1 MQIFNNLFKETR
13 QKAKSLITFLQLQK
27 QYTPLVYDP
36 MDFKMIQKKLKSI
49 LEHPK
54 PMNNNFTK
62 VEQEIIDKIQEK
74 TKTNNLNNNTRTQ
87 AYLEVYKRNS
97 NLHWAFLAHMVS
109 RNGGWNMTDLKGEF
123 LPRLLNNEK
132 RLATF
137 LMLERANALIF
148 QDAYPQL
155 LLYEESFRLNKNLF
169 HLLDAFH
176 ISKFMRPFW
185 DFFWSNQQQSTLL
198 TIALIINEQ
207 NYIEKRVVLNPKYK
221 EKVLDKFYFKTQ
233 SILQLNQVLFPMIT
247 SHQNDKKDL
256 VGVTVQNFSNL
267 KERIEV
273 GKKLY
278 TILFCYPD
286 YYQAIKTFSTQVPHT
301 GSRVDYC
308 PELFSKKK
316 SASSNYSMQKIIGC
330 KLKKGAEP
338 LFSPELT
345 EIWSNVPFQSTTQE
359 DWFMDLSILKHF
371 KKIKPPIT
379 LEMTHNYCQALNKI
393 ELAVMAEK
401 MLFEDH

>member
-1 MQIFNNLFKETR
+1 METKQKTKNLLR
-13 QKAKSLITFLQLQK
+13 FLQLKK
-27 QYTPLVYDP
+27 QYTPLVYDTN
-36 MDFKMIQKKLKSI
+36 DLRMIHKKLKTT

-54 PMNNNFTK
+54 PTNTIFTNI
-62 VEQEIIDKIQEK
+62 ELEIFKKIQQK
-74 TKTNNLNNNTRTQ
+74 TKANNLNNITRTQ

-109 RNGGWNMTDLKGEF
+109 RNSGWNMTDLKGEF
-123 LPRLLNNEK
+123 LPRLLNSEK

-155 LLYEESFRLNKNLF
+155 LLYEESLSLKKNLF

-176 ISKFMRPFW
+176 VSKFMRPFW
-185 DFFWSNQQQSTLL
+185 DIFWNNPQQSTLL

-221 EKVLDKFYFKTQ
+221 ERVLDKFYFKTQ
-233 SILQLNQVLFPMIT
+233 SLLQLNQILFPMVY
-247 SHQNDKKDL
+247 SSQYDKKNL

-267 KERIEV
+267 KERIAV

-278 TILFCYPD
+278 TIIYCYPD
-286 YYQAIKTFSTQVPHT
+286 YYQAIRNFSNHVAHS

-316 SASSNYSMQKIIGC
+316 STSSDYTMQKIIGC

-338 LFSPELT
+338 LSSPELT
-345 EIWSNVPFQSTTQE
+345 EVWSNVPFQSTTQE
-359 DWFMDLSILKHF
+359 DWFIDLSMLKHF

-401 MLFEDH
+401 MLFEEN